1 MGEVVGIRQPGW
13 NGRGEPGDWL
23 ADNCGC
29 EICRSSRPD
38 RTGPRVMTGPVPFQD
53 ESLVGLVLRAAHMN
67 HVQRTVT
74 ITRAVS
80 EIGHGHG
87 NLAARDDIDFA
98 QLAWATKI
106 APHEI
111 EARRYRPAAFTS
123 ELPGVNFH
131 GAVVPL
137 YDLGLNTRRL
147 ATSWLTGTPY
157 HSALGHHRLATHCP
171 ISGEILIDDCPR
183 CGTTLT
189 WWTTNLIPCR
199 SCGLDQRDR
208 PTEKL
213 DIDQMKA
220 TRLMVNLIHPHPV
233 RSAKAVQELPE
244 PLRPLNRGSAF
255 ELGWRLGC
263 LSTGHGLK
271 DRNSAWRLP
280 LGQKLSI
287 LEAGSTALSSW
298 PASLHSMITGRG
310 ALGDGRDSANVVD
323 DLRRLMRG
331 RNVPDE
337 VNATVL
343 AAAPGLLV
351 SRAATV
357 KSLVGQGANAGE
369 AARTLGVSQR
379 IFERLAVARELRC
392 VLDTGHVNRHRVID
406 TTDLGPLANR
416 IADRVSFGTLSQELG
431 ISRHGVEQLCCI
443 GVLEA
448 HDDSAMRAAF
458 VDRHVRRTDYDKLLK
473 SIEEAK
479 LPWDEA
485 GDDDSGISMRRAVLA
500 IGGREKPWGPIL
512 MAMRDGDLP
521 FRLRERTANGDL
533 IDQVV
538 LDESDL
544 PLVERLSFDRPRYA
558 DFAFEHRL
566 KRQDVEELLNL
577 KPVRFGEA
585 LAIGEVERGS
595 DRMYDLTTMLG
606 LAEKM
611 ISQGEILARWS
622 AHGRQ
627 LPAPFRGRKRLKRTS
642 HLGWHRVDAE
652 AAMEKH
658 VPRPR

>member
-29 EICRSSRPD
+29 EICRATRPD
-38 RTGPRVMTGPVPFQD
+38 RTGPRVMTGPMPLLD
-53 ESLVGLVLRAAHMN
+53 ESLVGLVLRAANMN
-67 HVQRTVT
+67 HVHRTVT

-80 EIGHGHG
+80 EISHGHG
-87 NLAARDDIDFA
+87 NLAVRDDVDFA

-123 ELPGVNFH
+123 ELPGVDFH

-137 YDLGLNTRRL
+137 YDLRLNTRRL

-171 ISGEILIDDCPR
+171 VSGDILIDDCPR
-183 CGTTLT
+183 CGATLT
-189 WWTTNLIPCR
+189 WTTTNLLPCR

-208 PTEKL
+208 PTGRLSVET
-213 DIDQMKA
+213 MSA
-220 TRLMVNLIHPHPV
+220 THLMVSLIHPHPG

-244 PLRPLNRGSAF
+244 TLRRLNRGSIF

-263 LSTGHGLK
+263 LSTGYGLK
-271 DRNSAWRLP
+271 DRDSAWRLP
-280 LGQKLSI
+280 LDHKVSI
-287 LEAGSTALSSW
+287 LQAGSTALASW
-298 PASLHSMITGRG
+298 PVSLNSVITGRG
-310 ALGDGRDSANVVD
+310 SSGDDRAGADLVD

-337 VNATVL
+337 MGAAVM
-343 AAAPGLLV
+343 AAAPGLPV
-351 SRAATV
+351 SRAATM
-357 KSLVGQGANAGE
+357 KSLVGQGANGGE
-369 AARTLGVSQR
+369 TARTLGVSQR
-379 IFERLAVARELRC
+379 IFERLAVARELKC

-406 TTDLGPLANR
+406 MADLGPLADR

-431 ISRHGVEQLCCI
+431 ISRHGVEQLCCM
-443 GVLEA
+443 GLLEA

-458 VDRHVRRTDYDKLLK
+458 AERHVRRTGFDELVKKID
-473 SIEEAK
+473 EAK
-479 LPWDEA
+479 LPWDGA
-485 GDDDSGISMRRAVLA
+485 GGCDTSISLRRAVLA

-512 MAMRDGDLP
+512 LAMREGELP

-544 PLVERLSFDRPRYA
+544 PLVERLSFDRPRYP

-585 LAIGEVERGS
+585 LAIGELERGS

-652 AAMEKH
+652 AAMDKH